1 MKSMF
6 LQIPSRGHLPLHPSL
21 RLNSLWQC
29 NPNPVCA
36 VRSLPLS
43 RPYYLATNDVSKPSH
58 SSIDSSLLGG
68 GAHLKLFQIKDAFVR
83 DLLCRFLTN
92 LWGSRTTLCFFRN
105 TQRSL
110 SAQEC
115 VLVRVQQ
122 HRVFCLSPAPIHTPR
137 QREKYP

>member
-1 MKSMF
+1 MF
-6 LQIPSRGHLPLHPSL
+6 LQIPSRGYLLLHPSL
-21 RLNSLWQC
+21 FLNSLLRC
-29 NPNPVCA
+29 SSNPVCA

-43 RPYYLATNDVSKPSH
+43 QPHYPRPNDANKPSH
-58 SSIDSSLLGG
+58 LSVDSSLLGG
-68 GAHLKLFQIKDAFVR
+68 NAHLKLSQIKDAFVR